1 LNTCICQVGYT
12 GFTCSSTLSYKAYN
26 NDNLLCNPSCQN
38 GGSCSCKIGYYGD
51 YCQFLLLIGILKF
64 FFIIVFI
71 IFFGK
76 LLWYIVNGLTMFNF
90 IRIFMNKTFKNEN
103 NIMDFNKL
111 YGINSNGQNSQNLS
125 LYTCREFISIHESL
139 ISNDLSIVEPLV
151 SSSSGTTISLIPNS
165 SSSGTT
171 ISLIPNSS
179 SIGTTISLIPNSS
192 GSSSF
197 ELIPNRSSDI
207 TSITN

>member
-1 LNTCICQVGYT
+1 
-12 GFTCSSTLSYKAYN
+12 
-26 NDNLLCNPSCQN
+26 
-38 GGSCSCKIGYYGD
+38 
-51 YCQFLLLIGILKF
+51 
-64 FFIIVFI
+64 
-71 IFFGK
+71 
-76 LLWYIVNGLTMFNF
+76 M
-90 IRIFMNKTFKNEN
+90 
-103 NIMDFNKL
+103 
-111 YGINSNGQNSQNLS
+111 
-125 LYTCREFISIHESL
+125 CREFISIHESL